1 MISSWELS
9 SLTIGII
16 IISTIAG
23 IAIISL
29 LFIFLKIRKKR
40 ENCDIEQQ
48 KKIKTIITNTTASMT
63 NSSSNHH
70 QRHPSSSA
78 PITSSLDS
86 HDIFSSLLEYPPSVI
101 PPTSNNN
108 SIHNIEND
116 PISLSL
122 ARQSMEERAGYY
134 RNPSRNPV
142 PYYNHSTHSSSSS
155 NNRLVIR
162 EEEEDEDL
170 KVIQRWSQSS
180 YHVW

>member
-1 MISSWELS
+1 MIN
-9 SLTIGII
+9 G
-16 IISTIAG
+16 
-23 IAIISL
+23 
-29 LFIFLKIRKKR
+29 
-40 ENCDIEQQ
+40 
-48 KKIKTIITNTTASMT
+48 
-63 NSSSNHH
+63 SSSNHH
-70 QRHPSSSA
+70 QRYPSSSA

-101 PPTSNNN
+101 PPSSNNN
-108 SIHNIEND
+108 SIHNVEND

-142 PYYNHSTHSSSSS
+142 PYYNHSSHSSSSS
-155 NNRLVIR
+155 NNCLVIR